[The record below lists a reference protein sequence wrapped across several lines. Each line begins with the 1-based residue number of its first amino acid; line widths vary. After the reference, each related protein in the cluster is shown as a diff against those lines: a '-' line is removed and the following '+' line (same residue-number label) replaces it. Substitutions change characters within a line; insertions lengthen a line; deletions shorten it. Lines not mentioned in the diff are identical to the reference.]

1 MPKVVINTKEAPDD
15 LERFGDVLKQH
26 GFEVQVAEDP
36 RFRFGKTSDEELVD
50 LLSGA
55 SAVVAGATPYR
66 SDVMNKLPDLR
77 VIARTGVGFD
87 KIDLD
92 AATQNNILVTVTP
105 NSNYDAVAEHAIS
118 FIFGIAKSLISVD
131 KNTRLGKWPN
141 NPTQPIRESTL
152 GIVGL
157 GRIGK
162 SLAVRARAMNMRV
175 IATEAMPDHDFI
187 KKEMIELVSLES
199 LLQKSDYISLHCP
212 LTEKTRGLI
221 NKDTLSMVKTGT
233 SIINTAR
240 GELII
245 EADMVSA
252 LKSGRIASSGLDVF
266 EKEPTLNDNPLYQ
279 LDNVILS
286 PHIAGSDHLSRKAMG
301 IEAANCIIN
310 LNKGIWPDGCVVN
323 AQLKGKWIW

>member
-1 MPKVVINTKEAPDD
+1 MSKVVINTKEAPDD
-15 LERFGDVLKQH
+15 LERFGDVLKEH

-50 LLSGA
+50 LLRGA
-55 SAVVAGATPYR
+55 SAVVAGATPYK
-66 SDVMNKLPDLR
+66 SNVMNKLPDLR

-87 KIDLD
+87 KIDID
-92 AATQNNILVTVTP
+92 SATQNDIIVTVTP

-118 FIFGIAKSLISVD
+118 FIFAIAKSVISVD
-131 KNTRLGKWPN
+131 KNTRLGNWPN
-141 NPTQPIRESTL
+141 SPTQPIRDSTL

-221 NKDTLSMVKTGT
+221 NKDTLSMAKPTA

-245 EADMVSA
+245 EADLVSA
-252 LKSGRIASSGLDVF
+252 LKSGRISSAGLDVF

-286 PHIAGSDHLSRKAMG
+286 PHIAGSDHLSRKDMG